1 MILITVTIIL
11 ITVTAIPMISSA
23 IKRDSSIHV
32 FPVCTTSKKYRKFQ
46 FIIGWKPTAIRLIML
61 FVDLF
66 IAQIIRTYNRFSHI
80 SHKKKIYTPKVV
92 VKAVAPVTPV
102 DETTKLSTVTQK
114 AGNTF
119 EVTLNKAVSSA
130 AISDFSIVRD
140 ESNAIVAVNTAKLDA
155 KDATKVTLTTYESL
169 TDGKSYTVT
178 YTAADEAKT
187 QSSVQFT
194 ATDGTI
200 DSLNLTP
207 LEITA
212 GKATTIKYQ
221 TIDKNGVVLSEKSIG
236 APATG
241 IEVNTTNNDG
251 YYTSAGNLYLTNVND
266 SATIVVSY
274 HTYKYVDGKEDGV
287 IEKTFTVKAIDS
299 AAAAS
304 YDYTIAKSAPYNWAT
319 AKKNTMIAME
329 DTAYKAYIRIK
340 DANGDALNSA
350 QAMEYSVESSNNN
363 VLIAAGTV
371 DGAIELT
378 PVAQGSAYLVISK
391 DGKNV
396 TSLPVTVGAKRVLTS
411 VKVDNASV
419 TIATDSAVDGITTD
433 KIGQAKVTAKTYDQY
448 GEEISGL
455 TPDFTN
461 TAKPAAS
468 NGLEV
473 DIDKSTGVIT
483 TTAAPVGTYSYKTSY
498 TDTYGN
504 TKSGVFSVRVVAP
517 GNKVSTIKLATVEA
531 KDSSTAGYG
540 TTRSV
545 ETTFNGGSKDSQEI
559 HVYAVGIGNSG
570 VIVSGSPLSTAVS
583 VSAIKVTGSDGTVYA
598 ATGAGVK
605 TVTSQAIDDT
615 ALQSALTAGDKN
627 GALTIKVRNVA
638 SKNVRKYLPAG
649 TYTVTYTVKD
659 ATKSTVATRT
669 YSTQFTVKDEQPA
682 TTVKVVEPNIGSTD
696 IKAAFENAD
705 YAVFSY
711 DGVELTANGSSAIA
725 SGAVKAVI
733 GATATNGT
741 KATVKSVVV
750 AIPVTVDGTAY
761 TIDTVVPVN
770 VTFTGTSSAFTNV
783 KGSSE
788 LQMYS

>member
-1 MILITVTIIL
+1 MLITVT
-11 ITVTAIPMISSA
+11 TIPMISSA

-46 FIIGWKPTAIRLIML
+46 FIIGWEPTAIRLIML

-66 IAQIIRTYNRFSHI
+66 IAYITRTYNRFLHL

-140 ESNAIVAVNTAKLDA
+140 ESNAIVAVNTAKIDD
-155 KDATKVTLTTYESL
+155 KDATKITLTTYETL

-187 QSSVQFT
+187 QSSLQFT

-329 DTAYKAYIRIK
+329 DTTYKAYIRIK

-419 TIATDSAVDGITTD
+419 TIATTSAVLPVGTGDMGS
-433 KIGQAKVTAKTYDQY
+433 AVVSAKTYDQY

-455 TPDFTN
+455 TPVITN

-468 NGLEV
+468 SNGSEV
-473 DIDKSTGVIT
+473 DINESTGVIT

-498 TDTYGN
+498 TDDYGN

-638 SKNVRKYLPAG
+638 IKNVRKYLPAG

-682 TTVKVVEPNIGSTD
+682 TTVKVVEPNIGNTD
-696 IKAAFENAD
+696 IKAAFGSAD

-711 DGVELTANGSSAIA
+711 DGVELTANGESLI
-725 SGAVKAVI
+725 GFGNVKAVI

-750 AIPVTVDGTAY
+750 AIPVTVDNDEY
-761 TIDTVVPVN
+761 RIDTVVPVN

-788 LQMYS
+788 LQMYN

>member
-11 ITVTAIPMISSA
+11 ITVTTIPMISSA

-46 FIIGWKPTAIRLIML
+46 FIIGWEPTAIRLIML

-66 IAQIIRTYNRFSHI
+66 IAYITRTYNRFLHL

-187 QSSVQFT
+187 QSSLQFT

-329 DTAYKAYIRIK
+329 DTTYKAYIRIK

-419 TIATDSAVDGITTD
+419 TIATTSAVLPVGTGDMGS
-433 KIGQAKVTAKTYDQY
+433 AVVSAKTYDQY

-455 TPDFTN
+455 TPVITN

-468 NGLEV
+468 SNGSEV
-473 DIDKSTGVIT
+473 DINESTGVIT

-504 TKSGVFSVRVVAP
+504 TKSGVFSVRVAAP
-517 GNKVSTIKLATVEA
+517 GNNVTAIKLATVET
-531 KDSSTAGYG
+531 DGTNGNG
-540 TTRSV
+540 TTRSID
-545 ETTFNGGSKDSQEI
+545 TTFSSANKGIKNI
-559 HVYAVGIGNSG
+559 NVYAVGIGNSG

-605 TVTSQAIDDT
+605 TVTSQAINDT
-615 ALQSALTAGDKN
+615 ALQNALTAGDKN

-638 SKNVRKYLPAG
+638 TPNVRKYLPAG

>member
-1 MILITVTIIL
+1 
-11 ITVTAIPMISSA
+11 
-23 IKRDSSIHV
+23 
-32 FPVCTTSKKYRKFQ
+32 
-46 FIIGWKPTAIRLIML
+46 ML
-61 FVDLF
+61 FVNLF
-66 IAQIIRTYNRFSHI
+66 IAHIIRTYNRFLHI

-140 ESNAIVAVNTAKLDA
+140 ESNAIVAVNTAKIDD
-155 KDATKVTLTTYESL
+155 KDATKITLTTYETL

-187 QSSVQFT
+187 QSSLQFT

-329 DTAYKAYIRIK
+329 DTTYKAYIRIK

-448 GEEISGL
+448 GEEISAL

-468 NGLEV
+468 TGSEV

-638 SKNVRKYLPAG
+638 SSNVRKYLPAG

>member
-1 MILITVTIIL
+1 
-11 ITVTAIPMISSA
+11 
-23 IKRDSSIHV
+23 
-32 FPVCTTSKKYRKFQ
+32 
-46 FIIGWKPTAIRLIML
+46 ML

-66 IAQIIRTYNRFSHI
+66 IAYITRTYNRFLHL

-140 ESNAIVAVNTAKLDA
+140 ESNAIVAVNTAKIDD
-155 KDATKVTLTTYESL
+155 KDATKITLTTYETL

-187 QSSVQFT
+187 QSSLQFT

-329 DTAYKAYIRIK
+329 DTTYKAYIRIK

-468 NGLEV
+468 TGSEV

-638 SKNVRKYLPAG
+638 IKNVRKYLPAG

>member
-1 MILITVTIIL
+1 M
-11 ITVTAIPMISSA
+11 
-23 IKRDSSIHV
+23 
-32 FPVCTTSKKYRKFQ
+32 
-46 FIIGWKPTAIRLIML
+46 
-61 FVDLF
+61 
-66 IAQIIRTYNRFSHI
+66 
-80 SHKKKIYTPKVV
+80 
-92 VKAVAPVTPV
+92 
-102 DETTKLSTVTQK
+102 
-114 AGNTF
+114 
-119 EVTLNKAVSSA
+119 
-130 AISDFSIVRD
+130 
-140 ESNAIVAVNTAKLDA
+140 
-155 KDATKVTLTTYESL
+155 
-169 TDGKSYTVT
+169 
-178 YTAADEAKT
+178 
-187 QSSVQFT
+187 
-194 ATDGTI
+194 
-200 DSLNLTP
+200 
-207 LEITA
+207 
-212 GKATTIKYQ
+212 
-221 TIDKNGVVLSEKSIG
+221 SEKSIG

-329 DTAYKAYIRIK
+329 DTTYKAYIRIK

-419 TIATDSAVDGITTD
+419 TIATDSAVAGITTD

-455 TPDFTN
+455 TPVITN

-473 DIDKSTGVIT
+473 DINESTGVIAAN
-483 TTAAPVGTYSYKTSY
+483 AAPVGTYSYKTSY

-638 SKNVRKYLPAG
+638 TPNVRKYLPAG